1 MKYKQKSQPSGWDF
15 CLCSMQHPFRQFI
28 ENYTF
33 FSNQDWQLVE
43 VCLQKKMYSKDVLL
57 VEDGKICKT
66 LYFLESGLLRFF
78 IVKDGNDITKFFT
91 EAPYCFTS
99 QRSFTTQKPANENI
113 ETLEDCIIWEMSH
126 YDAFRLLENPSWSEF
141 VRKLVQEVQGFTEE
155 ILEEIQTE
163 TAENRYRKMLE
174 TANPLLQRVPLKH
187 LASYFGIAPQSL
199 SRIRKQIFETSRT

>member
-1 MKYKQKSQPSGWDF
+1 
-15 CLCSMQHPFRQFI
+15 MQHPFRLFI
-28 ENYTF
+28 ENYTPL
-33 FSNQDWQLVE
+33 SNEDWQLVE
-43 VCLQKKMYSKDVLL
+43 ICLQKKIYPKDTLL
-57 VEDGKICKT
+57 VMEGKICKT

-78 IVKDGNDITKFFT
+78 ITKEGNDITKFFT

-99 QRSFTTQKPANENI
+99 QRSFTAQKPANENI
-113 ETLEDCIIWEMSH
+113 ETLEESIIWEMSH
-126 YDAFRLLENPSWSEF
+126 HDAFRLLENSSWSEF

-174 TANPLLQRVPLKH
+174 TANPLLQKVPLKH

-199 SRIRKQIFETSRT
+199 SRIRKQIFENSRT

>member
-1 MKYKQKSQPSGWDF
+1 
-15 CLCSMQHPFRQFI
+15 MQHPVRVFI
-28 ENYTF
+28 EKYTPI
-33 FSNQDWQLVE
+33 SNENWQLIKI
-43 VCLQKKMYSKDVLL
+43 CLEKKTYSKEQLL
-57 VEDGKICKT
+57 VEEGKVCKT

-78 IVKDGNDITKFFT
+78 ISKEGNEITKFFT

-99 QRSFTTQKPANENI
+99 QRSFTAQKPANENI
-113 ETLEDCIIWEMSH
+113 ETLEDCIIWEMSQT
-126 YDAFRLLENPSWSEF
+126 DAFRLLENPSWSEF

-163 TAENRYRKMLE
+163 TAENRYRKMIE

-199 SRIRKQIFETSRT
+199 SRIRKQIFENRTNLT